1 MSIFKGMGEY
11 FALDIG
17 TKSVRVVQLSAHGS
31 DQWSLV
37 HVGYLAVDPK
47 VIASDSSEGRKKL
60 GQAIMSAVSQ
70 AGISVTNC
78 AVGLASSKTF
88 TTVIEVPKMS
98 PAELA
103 GTLKYQADQYIPM
116 SLDDAKLDWAIL
128 GDSPIDPKKDEVL
141 LASVSQSYVE
151 GLVEMIDS
159 LGFNVVGA
167 EPDAVATIR
176 SLLPDN
182 TGDARMILDIGE
194 TSTDVIVTINSTP
207 RLVRTLPMG
216 LQTLTRSIVQ
226 NLNIKDEQAQQFIM
240 KFGLAQDRLEGQVY
254 RALQSPL
261 ENFATELIKSIKF
274 FQSKYN
280 THAISTVHLSGFA
293 AVIPKLSEY
302 VATKTNTPVQIANP
316 WQKVTMPDS
325 ERQRLATVEFEFAT
339 AVGLAQRRER

>member
-31 DQWSLV
+31 DQWSLL
-37 HVGYLAVDPK
+37 HVGYIAVDPR
-47 VIASDSSEGRKKL
+47 VIASDSTEGRKKL
-60 GQAIMSAVSQ
+60 GQSIMSVVSQ

-78 AVGLASSKTF
+78 AIGLASNKTF

-116 SLDDAKLDWAIL
+116 SLDDAKLDWAVL
-128 GDSPIDPKKDEVL
+128 GDSPKDPKKDEIL
-141 LASVSQSYVE
+141 LASVSQTYVE

-159 LGFNVVGA
+159 LGFNVIGA
-167 EPDAVATIR
+167 EPDSVAIVR
-176 SLLPDN
+176 SLLPAN
-182 TGDARMILDIGE
+182 SNDARMILDIGE
-194 TSTDVIVTINSTP
+194 VSTDVIVTINGAP

-216 LQTLTRSIVQ
+216 LQTLTRAIVQ
-226 NLNIKDEQAQQFIM
+226 NLNIKEDQANQFIM

-254 RALQSPL
+254 QAIQSPL
-261 ENFATELIKSIKF
+261 ENFATELVKSIKF
-274 FQSKYN
+274 FQGKYN
-280 THAISTVHLSGFA
+280 TFSIGAIHLSGFA
-293 AVIPKLSEY
+293 AVIPQLSDY
-302 VATKTNTPVQIANP
+302 VGSKTGLPTQAASP
-316 WQKVTMPDS
+316 WQKVTMPEG
-325 ERQRLATVEFEFAT
+325 ERQRLASVEYEFAT